1 MVSTV
6 GNAIGS
12 VDTGGIA
19 GKCKC
24 TQVNLA
30 TGTLFFCEMDGKFVG
45 LNSTG
50 SSHLL
55 ALTVGTSLYCFC
67 ATSVVKPNFCPTR
80 PWRKETRKEHL
91 LRTTTGQHEITASF
105 TMNAIH
111 SIHKCYHDMICM
123 YVYLGVC
130 LCMYEK
136 SLGDAYL

>member
-1 MVSTV
+1 M
-6 GNAIGS
+6 
-12 VDTGGIA
+12 
-19 GKCKC
+19 
-24 TQVNLA
+24 
-30 TGTLFFCEMDGKFVG
+30 G

-105 TMNAIH
+105 TMNATH

-123 YVYLGVC
+123 YAYLGVC
-130 LCMYEK
+130 ACACMRRVWGILIFKLVRRVRQSFAVCVWESSSALYTK
-136 SLGDAYL
+136 LLFTCSILPLGTPQQQ